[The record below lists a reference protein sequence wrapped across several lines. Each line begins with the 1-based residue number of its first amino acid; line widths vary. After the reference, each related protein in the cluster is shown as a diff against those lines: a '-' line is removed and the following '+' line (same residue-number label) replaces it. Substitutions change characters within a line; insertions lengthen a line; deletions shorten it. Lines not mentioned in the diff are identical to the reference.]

1 MALPT
6 DLRIALV
13 HDYLVQDGG
22 AERVLAAFQELFP
35 QAPTYTLLANR
46 KHPQALNR
54 NIITSYLGK
63 WPLAHRYYQWLM
75 PLMPSAVETLDVSN
89 YDVILSTS
97 SSFAKGIISP
107 AESIHICY
115 CHTPTR
121 FLWQERFGYLK
132 NLPQPHLLRR
142 IAPRLFHHLRTWD
155 AIAATRPDI
164 LLTNSKTS
172 RDRIRHYYHRDAE
185 IIPPPVD
192 TDRILPQH
200 RRGTYWLAGG
210 RLVTYKRFDLVVQA
224 FNVLG
229 LPLKIFG
236 TGPDEQQLRHLAKSN
251 IQFLG
256 YVTEDQKRELFHDAI
271 AFLHPQIE
279 DFGITAVE
287 AMSAGKP
294 VITNHLG
301 GGAETVVHDETGVH
315 LPILTADDIIGAVR
329 TFEPDRYATATI
341 RARAE
346 SYSKQTFQQRIF
358 SRIEQA
364 IHEHANRH

>member
-1 MALPT
+1 MALPQ

-22 AERVLAAFQELFP
+22 AERVLSALQEQFP
-35 QAPTYTLLANR
+35 QAPTFTLLAN
-46 KHPQALNR
+46 KNHPQAKNR
-54 NIITSYLGK
+54 KIITSYLGK
-63 WPLAHRYYQWLM
+63 WPGSHRFYQWLM
-75 PLMPSAVETLDVSN
+75 PLMPSAVEMLDLTG

-97 SSFAKGIISP
+97 SSFAKGIIAPS
-107 AESIHICY
+107 ESIHICY

-164 LLTNSKTS
+164 ILTNSKTS

-192 TDRILPQH
+192 TDLITPQH

-224 FNVLG
+224 FNILG

-236 TGPDEQQLRHLAKSN
+236 TGPDEMQLRRIAKSN

-256 YVTEDQKRELFHDAI
+256 YVTEEQKRELFHEAI

-287 AMSAGKP
+287 AMAAGKP
-294 VITNHLG
+294 VLTNHLG
-301 GGAETVVHDETGVH
+301 GGAETVLHEQTGIH
-315 LPILTADDIIGAVR
+315 IPIMTADDIVGAVR
-329 TFEPDRYATATI
+329 NFHPEAFPVQQI
-341 RARAE
+341 RSRAE
-346 SYSKQTFQQRIF
+346 AFSKNTFQQQIALRV
-358 SRIEQA
+358 EQA
-364 IHEHANRH
+364 LADHANRH